1 MRILYLHQ
9 FFITRAGGGGTR
21 SYEFARRFVEAGHG
35 VRMVTAGD
43 GTRTEDGIE
52 VVGVRG
58 AYSDYMRATGFS
70 NLRRMLAFARFALG
84 ATLAALRGPR
94 PDVIYATSPPLT
106 MALPALVA
114 AARWRTPVVFEVRD
128 LWPEAPIQM
137 GALRSRLAQRLARAL
152 ERFVYARSG
161 RLIALSP
168 GIHAALPQ
176 DKTELVPNSADLDL
190 FDPSPPSGPFL
201 VSYFGAMGEANDLTA
216 AVEAARLLPE
226 VRFVLMGDGKRRA
239 ALERSAPANVE
250 FRRGAKEDVARLAAE
265 SAACL
270 TLFKDVPVLATNSPN
285 KLFDTFAAGRPA
297 IVNMDGWMRELVE
310 QNEAGL
316 YVRAGDARGS
326 RGEDRL
332 AARPP
337 RRRCADG
344 SQRAGARRARVRP
357 RRAGGPSA
365 RGARGRGALI
375 QLSYCVVNT
384 GGRDYLLD
392 CLAAIKRTH
401 PEGVEHELLVLDN
414 ASQDGS
420 AEAVRELHPDVRLF
434 ALERR
439 EGKAD
444 NDSRLLA
451 GRPRALLPASERG
464 LRAARGRDAR
474 AARRARGRP
483 RRGGRG
489 RAAAHERGR
498 ADRLRLAAARTSRG
512 RSAAAV
518 FSHDRVA
525 VQSTGDRV
533 REVGWVQSSA
543 MLVRRA
549 AAEQV
554 DWLDGDFFV
563 YSDETD
569 FCRRLHDAGWRILF
583 VPGRTGGA
591 PRPARHGL
599 GGDEAAHRRIPP
611 QSRPLL
617 PKARDAAHPPRLE
630 GLLDLGLS
638 RSRRCR
644 DGAAGPRP
652 APLPAAREAGAAARA
667 G

>member
-1 MRILYLHQ
+1 M
-9 FFITRAGGGGTR
+9 
-21 SYEFARRFVEAGHG
+21 
-35 VRMVTAGD
+35 
-43 GTRTEDGIE
+43 
-52 VVGVRG
+52 
-58 AYSDYMRATGFS
+58 
-70 NLRRMLAFARFALG
+70 
-84 ATLAALRGPR
+84 
-94 PDVIYATSPPLT
+94 IYATSPPLT

-152 ERFVYARSG
+152 ERFVYARSE

-168 GIHAALPQ
+168 GIRAALPQ

-316 YVRAGDARGS
+316 YVRAGDAPDLAEKIAWLR
-326 RGEDRL
+326 DHPDD
-332 AARPP
+332 AARMG
-337 RRRCADG
+337 RNA
-344 SQRAGARRARVRP
+344 RALAEREFGRDELAGRALAR
-357 RRAGGPSA
+357 
-365 RGARGRGALI
+365 ARGRRALTL
-375 QLSYCVVNT
+375 LSYCVVNT

-420 AEAVRELHPDVRLF
+420 ADAVRELHPDVRLF

-451 GRPRALLPASERG
+451 
-464 LRAARGRDAR
+464 AARGRYCLLLNEDSELHEGATRALLDALE
-474 AARRARGRP
+474 ADPG
-483 RRGGRG
+483 
-489 RAAAHERGR
+489 AAAAGAQLLTSEGEPT
-498 ADRLRLAAARTSRG
+498 ACAWRLPDIPWALG
-512 RSAAAV
+512 AAV

-583 VPGRTGGA
+583 VPGAQAVHHDQLGTDSAAMRRRIVEFHRNRDLYFRKHGMRVTRLVWKACWIWAYLVRAAAATVLPGRD
-591 PRPARHGL
+591 PRRYLLHARQELLPGR
-599 GGDEAAHRRIPP
+599 GEGIREAA
-611 QSRPLL
+611 
-617 PKARDAAHPPRLE
+617 DAHNR
-630 GLLDLGLS
+630 GL
-638 RSRRCR
+638 
-644 DGAAGPRP
+644 AQ
-652 APLPAAREAGAAARA
+652 
-667 G
+667 